1 MRAGYWGWIFSVE
14 RTLVEAKWGSI
25 AVTASPETNRVM
37 KYQESS
43 FATHS
48 FTSERTSFDMDQSRE
63 IRHQTPQTRHPLEQQ
78 GIHKHLSASPH
89 LLTASMPRI
98 NASSCHPITAHH
110 SARNPHREGSN
121 PAPPQG
127 PTSAGSPAPCVSASR
142 SGKTSSI
149 PQSGCLRNRRFS
161 SGASWPRRRWP
172 RRGIG
177 GGDGR
182 PARSLGWLWRGARS
196 RFGGIG
202 RLGDQSR
209 GLAGGVDV
217 GQ

>member
-1 MRAGYWGWIFSVE
+1 VVDVHRGDDVSRSEVGVHS
-14 RTLVEAKWGSI
+14 
-25 AVTASPETNRVM
+25 VTASPGTNRVM

-48 FTSERTSFDMDQSRE
+48 FTSERTSFDIDQSRK

-78 GIHKHLSASPH
+78 GIHKHLSGLTP

-98 NASSCHPITAHH
+98 NASSCHPVTAHH

-127 PTSAGSPAPCVSASR
+127 PTSAVSPAPCVSVSR

-149 PQSGCLRNRRFS
+149 PQTGCLRNR
-161 SGASWPRRRWP
+161 
-172 RRGIG
+172 
-177 GGDGR
+177 
-182 PARSLGWLWRGARS
+182 
-196 RFGGIG
+196 
-202 RLGDQSR
+202 
-209 GLAGGVDV
+209 
-217 GQ
+217 